1 MMRIVTSVLLILA
14 LAAPAS
20 AGTVSLQAQ
29 SPIWEFLRQLQQLY
43 WQLWGWVSG
52 QLDEATDK
60 VREGISP
67 VLDTVYAAK
76 ALAQWVADM
85 ARYMPGDF
93 RYLLE
98 RAVSRLRTPPSP
110 RRGTPRYVAE
120 QVVKAQPAGPVAERA
135 QALDRLTAE
144 NTVAANKVR
153 AAQQANEQAAAAV
166 IGDRAPEAS
175 AAAAQKAARDL
186 AARAQN
192 TPSTRAAVQLLVEAF
207 AAQMD
212 LQARY
217 HLDLAARLGALVQ
230 QQVTLGQQ
238 LTTSTERLAAAV
250 ELLNEQQ
257 KQQLV
262 EQTTAAVATLQQNS
276 SAMEAVVR
284 AAAAMRDRS
293 GEATLY
299 DALRGLAQRRP

>member
-1 MMRIVTSVLLILA
+1 MTPIATSALLILA
-14 LAAPAS
+14 LAVPAAAP
-20 AGTVSLQAQ
+20 VSLQAAH
-29 SPIWEFLRQLQQLY
+29 PMLEFLRQLQQLY
-43 WQLWGWVSG
+43 WQLWRWVFG
-52 QLDEATDK
+52 QLDEATDR
-60 VREGISP
+60 VREGVSP

-76 ALAQWVADM
+76 ALAHWVADM

-98 RAVSRLRTPPSP
+98 RAADRLRTPASP
-110 RRGTPRYVAE
+110 RPGTPRYVAE
-120 QVVKAQPAGPVAERA
+120 QVVRSQPTGPVPARA
-135 QALDRLTAE
+135 HALDTLTAE
-144 NTVAANKVR
+144 NTVAATKAR
-153 AAQQANEQAAAAV
+153 AAQQANERAAAAV
-166 IGDRAPEAS
+166 VADRTPEA
-175 AAAAQKAARDL
+175 AATAAQQAAREL

-217 HLDLAARLGALVQ
+217 HLDLVARLGALVQ
-230 QQVTLGQQ
+230 QQVALGQQ
-238 LTTSTERLAAAV
+238 LTTNTERLAAAV

-262 EQTTAAVATLQQNS
+262 EQTAAAVATLQQNS

-293 GEATLY
+293 GETALY
-299 DALRGLAQRRP
+299 DALRDLAKQRP